1 MSRELKHETFAD
13 ISEEL
18 RSISRSATYCEID
31 QPKVFGKPIAF
42 YFTELADRIDA
53 AELAL
58 SNMAAMREALT
69 NLTRYGE
76 SDIRQLEQLAKRAID
91 NDIYGGGILQS
102 LCEAI
107 REGKEALSAPARQCD
122 VGTPEQQKARHDAY
136 CFLDVCCNYSCRE
149 CFAKWAQMPYAE
161 EGGAE

>member
-42 YFTELADRIDA
+42 YFAELADRIDA

-58 SNMAAMREALT
+58 SNMVAMRETLRQIKQMGIDLRNIIPHLDKNWEQCLKATIKIYQAAERALFEPPR
-69 NLTRYGE
+69 N
-76 SDIRQLEQLAKRAID
+76 
-91 NDIYGGGILQS
+91 
-102 LCEAI
+102 
-107 REGKEALSAPARQCD
+107 CD
-122 VGTPEQQKARHDAY
+122 VGTAEEQQNRFNRFCRPCADG
-136 CFLDVCCNYSCRE
+136 CPFLECRSIVE
-149 CFAKWAQMPYAE
+149 CAIKWAQTPYAAE
-161 EGGAE
+161 EGAGK